1 MGSKKTGGVAVDE
14 LRDDINRTRADL
26 GDTTEA
32 LAGKT
37 KSAGKTAGKMSLG
50 ALMAGL
56 VAAAATIGAM
66 RWRKSR
72 QTPKN
77 RAKRMWKDAK
87 GKAKDVRK
95 DMTSQ
100 ARKMKS
106 KLS

>member
-1 MGSKKTGGVAVDE
+1 MSSKKSGVAVDE
-14 LRDDINRTRADL
+14 LRDDINKTRAEL

-37 KSAGKTAGKMSLG
+37 RSAGKMSLG
-50 ALMAGL
+50 DIVAGI
-56 VAAAATIGAM
+56 VAAAAAIGAM

-77 RAKRMWKDAK
+77 RAKRMWKDAR
-87 GKAKDVRK
+87 GKAKDVQK
-95 DMTSQ
+95 DVKSQ
-100 ARKMKS
+100 ARKVKS

>member
-1 MGSKKTGGVAVDE
+1 MSSKKSGGVAVDE
-14 LRDDINRTRADL
+14 LRDDINKTRTDL
-26 GDTTEA
+26 GETTEA

-37 KSAGKTAGKMSLG
+37 RSAGKVSLG
-50 ALMAGL
+50 AIVAGI
-56 VAAAATIGAM
+56 VAAAAAIGAM

-77 RAKRMWKDAK
+77 RAKRMLKDAR

-95 DMTSQ
+95 DMKSQ
-100 ARKMKS
+100 ARKVKS

>member
-1 MGSKKTGGVAVDE
+1 MGSKKSGGVAVDE
-14 LRDDINRTRADL
+14 LRDDIDKTRTDL
-26 GDTTEA
+26 GETTGA
-32 LAGKT
+32 LADKT
-37 KSAGKTAGKMSLG
+37 KSAGRVGIGAIVAGV
-50 ALMAGL
+50 
-56 VAAAATIGAM
+56 VAAAAAIGAL

-95 DMTSQ
+95 DMKSQ
-100 ARKMKS
+100 ARKAKS

>member
-1 MGSKKTGGVAVDE
+1 MSSKKSGVAVDE
-14 LRDDINRTRADL
+14 LRDDINKTRAEL

-37 KSAGKTAGKMSLG
+37 RSAGKMSLG
-50 ALMAGL
+50 AIVAGI
-56 VAAAATIGAM
+56 VAAAAAIGAM

-77 RAKRMWKDAK
+77 RAKRMWKDAR
-87 GKAKDVRK
+87 GKAKDVQK
-95 DMTSQ
+95 DMKSQ
-100 ARKMKS
+100 ARKMKN

>member
-1 MGSKKTGGVAVDE
+1 MSSKKSGVAVDE
-14 LRDDINRTRADL
+14 LRDDINKTRAEL

-37 KSAGKTAGKMSLG
+37 RSAGKMSLG
-50 ALMAGL
+50 AIVAGI
-56 VAAAATIGAM
+56 VAAAAAIGAM

-87 GKAKDVRK
+87 GRAKDARK
-95 DMTSQ
+95 DMKSQ